1 MEMHLF
7 VIFIYAVIFC
17 IETNNAATLKS
28 NKNIDAT
35 MEYYKRLIIGDTSK
49 LSELNIF
56 ITNMPKGGDLHH
68 HYSGSIYSE
77 TYLNWVARNNYCVY
91 REDNQTLKIQKYK
104 IETRVSNLTDSE
116 KALCITVS
124 EIYLDND
131 FYRALLKRWSTIDY
145 SNHYHEQSPPSK
157 QFFDTFD
164 YFGPISNSYYNEG
177 LMLLKNTAISENV
190 QYIETMLKS
199 GPSISV
205 TDELNVKL
213 NSLNSKS
220 NDSEIDIALTAY
232 FNMVVNDSNVN
243 TIINNYVKMIDTSAA
258 GINDGN
264 FAIRFQS
271 YVSRGSSPSQVFGSL
286 FSAFSSAI
294 RSDLIVGVNIVGPE
308 NGIVSMRDYTLHMK
322 MFRFLK
328 QRFPTVKLAM
338 HAGELV
344 LGLVPPEGLQFHIRE
359 AIEIAGASRIGHGI
373 DIFYEHNA
381 YELLEKMKQLNIVV
395 EAVMSSNAFIL
406 GIENNAHPMLVYKA
420 HGVPLVIATDDAAVS
435 RSTLSNEYLI
445 FSDRYRPSYLE
456 IKALVYNSI
465 HFAFLN
471 ESEKQKQLDNL
482 NARFES
488 FEAMIAKVASTLYDS
503 SISSLSSTAEQAAWH
518 MVLFFCLVCYLSN

>member
-395 EAVMSSNAFIL
+395 EA
-406 GIENNAHPMLVYKA
+406 
-420 HGVPLVIATDDAAVS
+420 
-435 RSTLSNEYLI
+435 
-445 FSDRYRPSYLE
+445 
-456 IKALVYNSI
+456 
-465 HFAFLN
+465 
-471 ESEKQKQLDNL
+471 
-482 NARFES
+482 
-488 FEAMIAKVASTLYDS
+488 
-503 SISSLSSTAEQAAWH
+503 
-518 MVLFFCLVCYLSN
+518 